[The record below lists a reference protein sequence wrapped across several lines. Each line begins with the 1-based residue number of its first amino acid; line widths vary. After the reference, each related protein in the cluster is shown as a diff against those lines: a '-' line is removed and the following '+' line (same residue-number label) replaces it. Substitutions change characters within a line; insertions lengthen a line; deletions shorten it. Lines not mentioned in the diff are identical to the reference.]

1 MDENNK
7 QIKQL
12 MRKTKK
18 QLCEIIVKIT
28 NDLWLVTNQTDEEE
42 VIHCPDCG
50 SDKIA
55 YRSDFMSGSIDVAC
69 MDCKSLWF
77 EVWNFKGVEMII
89 GEDNRVDSNE

>member
-1 MDENNK
+1 MDEK
-7 QIKQL
+7 KL

-18 QLCEIIVKIT
+18 ELCELILSQQEQEEIV
-28 NDLWLVTNQTDEEE
+28 
-42 VIHCPDCG
+42 HCPSCG
-50 SDKIA
+50 SDKIT

-89 GEDNRVDSNE
+89 GEDNRVGSNE